1 MADRSS
7 RVEDKLPVFIAPTLA
22 TLVDRA
28 PAGAAWL
35 HEIKFDGYRT
45 AIRLSSGSPR
55 MLTRSGL
62 DWTTRFKPIA
72 AAATALRDRAAYID
86 GEVAVLDDAG
96 VSDFGGLQE
105 ALSEGKAERLIYFAF
120 DLLHL
125 DGRSLVGMPL
135 VERKAKLEELIGSI
149 RGPIC
154 YSEHVLG
161 KGPEFFRSACKS
173 GLEGIVSKRAG
184 SPYRP
189 GRTADWLKTKC
200 VKRQEVVVGGWRP
213 STASPREIGSLLVGY
228 YDHGSSG
235 MPAASVRD
243 TPRGCAGA
251 CWRNCGL

>member
-7 RVEDKLPVFIAPTLA
+7 RVQDKLPAFIAPTLA

-35 HEIKFDGYRT
+35 HEIKFDGHRT
-45 AIRLSSGSPR
+45 AICLGADSPR

-62 DWTTRFKPIA
+62 DWTARFKPIA
-72 AAATALRDRAAYID
+72 EAAGKIKAKGAYID

-125 DGRSLVGMPL
+125 DGLDFMNTPL
-135 VERKAKLEELIGSI
+135 VERKARLEELIGSI

-184 SPYRP
+184 SPYRS

-200 VKRQEVVVGGWRP
+200 TKRQEVVIGGWRP
-213 STASPREIGSLLVGY
+213 
-228 YDHGSSG
+228 
-235 MPAASVRD
+235 
-243 TPRGCAGA
+243 
-251 CWRNCGL
+251 